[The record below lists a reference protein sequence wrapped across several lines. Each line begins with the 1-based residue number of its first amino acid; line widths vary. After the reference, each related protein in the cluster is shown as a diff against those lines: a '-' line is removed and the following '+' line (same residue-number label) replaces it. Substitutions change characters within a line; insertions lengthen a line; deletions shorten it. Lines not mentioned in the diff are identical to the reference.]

1 MRSSQ
6 YRWQKLRTLVSNQV
20 MVRGLVLIDFYLVLL
35 FCDGY
40 RSGDGGDSDDGGSV
54 INLYKITRQFRQS
67 SKLWK
72 IKTLQ
77 KMILKGRRGGDGGRG
92 GGRGADYIGYT
103 LYFIHPRCHLVLI
116 DGKGDSYSVSAGLAG
131 CVNLWA
137 SIEGSWRFHNH
148 EKTLYYYNIRISGT
162 LQY

>member
-6 YRWQKLRTLVSNQV
+6 YWWQKLRTLVGNQV
-20 MVRGLVLIDFYLVLL
+20 ILLLMDIGAEMVTI
-35 FCDGY
+35 
-40 RSGDGGDSDDGGSV
+40 DSDDGGPV

-77 KMILKGRRGGDGGRG
+77 KMILKGRRGGREGL
-92 GGRGADYIGYT
+92 GRGADYIGYT

-116 DGKGDSYSVSAGLAG
+116 DGKGDSHPVSAGLAG
-131 CVNLWA
+131 CVNLRA
-137 SIEGSWRFHNH
+137 SNEGSRKFHN
-148 EKTLYYYNIRISGT
+148 SGEYPS
-162 LQY
+162 LPEPSPGWKPLFVLSHLKLC

>member
-116 DGKGDSYSVSAGLAG
+116 EGKGDSHPVSAGLAG
-131 CVNLWA
+131 CVNLRA

-148 EKTLYYYNIRISGT
+148 EETLLRYY
-162 LQY
+162 